1 MDIQEAIEWFSFR
14 QKMGLS
20 DKCQDAENAA
30 LAALQEQAERGKGC
44 DFCKIE
50 LDDYPYARA
59 VGDNCESD
67 ERYEPVYCPKCGKR
81 LK

>member
-1 MDIQEAIEWFSFR
+1 MDNTSEIQNAIAFFKR
-14 QKMGLS
+14 CGVPYA
-20 DKCQDAENAA
+20 DTA
-30 LAALQEQAERGKGC
+30 LAALQEQAEREKGC

-50 LDDYPYARA
+50 LDDYPYVRA

-67 ERYEPVYCPKCGKR
+67 ECYEPVYCPKCGKR